1 MTLVLAANAD
11 NDKQKKRQKAAFL
24 PYLCREVC
32 ATVCLSVSAPR
43 YFSFAGGGRNVTEV
57 AEKCPTRDA
66 SPPLVVAFPIRF
78 TGKKASLKP
87 CKGLLCQGI
96 AL

>member
-11 NDKQKKRQKAAFL
+11 NYKQKKRQKAAFL

-43 YFSFAGGGRNVTEV
+43 YFSFAGGDGTLLRLLKN
-57 AEKCPTRDA
+57 ARRGTRR
-66 SPPLVVAFPIRF
+66 PH
-78 TGKKASLKP
+78 
-87 CKGLLCQGI
+87 
-96 AL
+96 